1 MMASR
6 ASARLMTADDGKPS
20 FGAAED
26 G

>member
-20 FGAAED
+20 FGAADD